1 MLKKIS
7 AVITG
12 FFILFSL
19 SSCEKSDSETESS
32 SKYGKEDIIG
42 EWYSGEI
49 GGSFYFDENNN
60 FSLRID
66 VTDVMYIDS
75 EGISHIAGSDDDY
88 SDYCNYDGETYTFNI
103 NSIDMLTMTRKEKSD
118 SDSVYG
124 KYILKS
130 GILYDELSD
139 KYEKIDDRY
148 NIIVSE
154 NILTAEINMCEYS
167 VDNGVIIFSGNDL
180 EIFDAGENKD
190 TKFNFAVQSDVL
202 TLVQG
207 EERLVFSKISD

>member
-1 MLKKIS
+1 NP
-7 AVITG
+7 A
-12 FFILFSL
+12 
-19 SSCEKSDSETESS
+19 
-32 SKYGKEDIIG
+32 
-42 EWYSGEI
+42 
-49 GGSFYFDENNN
+49 NQ
-60 FSLRID
+60 
-66 VTDVMYIDS
+66 
-75 EGISHIAGSDDDY
+75 HQH
-88 SDYCNYDGETYTFNI
+88 TFNI
-103 NSIDMLTMTRKEKSD
+103 NGIDMLTMTRKEKSD
-118 SDSVYG
+118 SNSVYG

-139 KYEKIDDRY
+139 EYEKIDDRY

-167 VDNGVIIFSGNDL
+167 IDNGVIIFSGSDL

-190 TKFNFAVQSDVL
+190 TKFNFAVQNDVL